1 MTNVP
6 VQALYLLNNRFVRD
20 QATAMAR
27 RVLAQPLPYPQR
39 IALAYEYALGRPPSA
54 AEEARAEQC
63 LLSEGRALLPV
74 KAGKVDDATLLS
86 WSTFCQALFACAE
99 FRYLK

>member
-1 MTNVP
+1 
-6 VQALYLLNNRFVRD
+6 
-20 QATAMAR
+20 MAK
-27 RVLAQPLPYPQR
+27 RVLAQPVSHEQR
-39 IALAYEYALGRPPSA
+39 ITLAYEYALGRPPNA
-54 AEEARAEQC
+54 AELARAQQY

-74 KAGKVDDATLLS
+74 KAGKVDDAALLS